1 MPKFKPF
8 RQNFRNIT
16 GYLGWVTQVNCNIQV
31 RDWIIGR
38 EFIAERKL
46 LYWLCHFYK
55 MATNFNELLKTIAL
69 LT

>member
-1 MPKFKPF
+1 MPKFNLLDKISEILPG
-8 RQNFRNIT
+8 T
-16 GYLGWVTQVNCNIQV
+16 WVWVTQVNCNIQV

-46 LYWLCHFYK
+46 LYCLCHFYK